1 MEHKRAESLAECK
14 RLSRRFS
21 DWIKALIIWLVRN
34 WTCVSILF
42 EKLTIQRFFSLY
54 LLFIPFAW
62 TSIFRPPQNEHLEE
76 KWTFVKEIS
85 FWISK
90 WVPHFFVVM
99 EIENETVFKA
109 STEPILSSKTVH
121 FQCNYTKTAFR
132 MISVSNLLCDYLNFS
147 GFLFL
152 LQCADRSGW
161 RAMNVMRKTEPE
173 VWSCW
178 INWIEKVANKIK
190 WIRSNDEEN
199 EEKRQWSCGLLM
211 SLCDC
216 LTRSCNSSSVQPIS
230 SLRSRRKNHSQ
241 TTTET

>member
-1 MEHKRAESLAECK
+1 
-14 RLSRRFS
+14 
-21 DWIKALIIWLVRN
+21 
-34 WTCVSILF
+34 
-42 EKLTIQRFFSLY
+42 
-54 LLFIPFAW
+54 
-62 TSIFRPPQNEHLEE
+62 
-76 KWTFVKEIS
+76 
-85 FWISK
+85 
-90 WVPHFFVVM
+90 M
-99 EIENETVFKA
+99 EIEIETVFKA
-109 STEPILSSKTVH
+109 ITEPILSSKTVH
-121 FQCNYTKTAFR
+121 FQSNYTKTAFR

-173 VWSCW
+173 VECCW

-190 WIRSNDEEN
+190 WIRSTDEEN

-230 SLRSRRKNHSQ
+230 SLRSKKKKSLANNNRNVNIPNRAFASKQLAKRECALVVCQKRTRSTSTPIHIFHSYTLSQ
-241 TTTET
+241 QQQQQQWLHYAM